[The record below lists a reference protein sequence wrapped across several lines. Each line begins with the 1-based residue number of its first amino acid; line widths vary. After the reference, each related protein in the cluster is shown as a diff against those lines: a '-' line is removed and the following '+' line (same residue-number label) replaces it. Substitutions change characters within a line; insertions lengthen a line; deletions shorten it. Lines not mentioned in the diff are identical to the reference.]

1 MHHCMHTT
9 ICEPITASRIASIPQ
24 QIELH
29 SPYTIPDLHEV
40 KGSRA
45 VLVALGLSL
54 LVESSVLCEKGC
66 LWRVS

>member
-29 SPYTIPDLHEV
+29 STTIQYLHEV
-40 KGSRA
+40 KSIRA